1 MAVQVPLKLTLADS
15 SSPAGSPQDTRFEIS
30 TRHKK
35 LDRSQRHTEEV
46 SDLLQRVQLSFDSGG
61 FGHPNFTYRT

>member
-1 MAVQVPLKLTLADS
+1 VAVQEPLQLTPANPS
-15 SSPAGSPQDTRFEIS
+15 GPAGPRQDTRFEI
-30 TRHKK
+30 TARHKR